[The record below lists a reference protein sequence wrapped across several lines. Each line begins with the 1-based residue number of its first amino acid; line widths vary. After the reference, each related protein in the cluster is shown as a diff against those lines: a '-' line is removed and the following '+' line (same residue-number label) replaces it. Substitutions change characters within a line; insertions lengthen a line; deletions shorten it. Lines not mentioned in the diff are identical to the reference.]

1 MIAFLDLIDDYNDK
15 ERFKEL
21 YNTYRGLMAHIA
33 STKTNSHEDIEDIL
47 QDAFF
52 YIAKNFNKIGEIDS
66 PKTKYF
72 VSVITEGFAISKYR
86 KEKKHINTLSTEDV
100 IEVDIPYYDFDI
112 YSKVDLN
119 LVIDTLSDEYRN
131 LIYLTYIFGYKS
143 KEIAGIYGLTDSNVR
158 KKIQFAKAEIRN
170 KLESGDKNE

>member
-52 YIAKNFNKIGEIDS
+52 YIAKNFNKVGNIDS

-100 IEVDIPYYDFDI
+100 IEVDIPYNDFDI

-170 KLESGDKNE
+170 KLESRDKNE

>member
-52 YIAKNFNKIGEIDS
+52 YIAKNFNKVGNIDS

-170 KLESGDKNE
+170 KLESRDKNE